1 MKGLE
6 VIGAT
11 LGKYGFSRHI
21 IAALKFFLRNPYETL
36 IVTNA
41 DGRIEFLDRGSEKF
55 FGLAQGEAKDLHIRE
70 LFPESSIPATLETR
84 IPIVG
89 RIFEIEDKK
98 GVGSVYPLL
107 ENDKILGAVATLTF
121 YSLEEVD
128 RINSELG
135 RLRRKVRYFEEK
147 QRSEHAAIYSFGNIL
162 GTSSLMRD
170 TIEIAK
176 RISVLNSDVLIV
188 GESGTGKEL
197 FAHSI
202 HDFSLKG
209 QSFVKINCPAIPFEL
224 AESELFGYEKGAF
237 SGALSSGRPGKF
249 EAANDGTIFM
259 DEISSLPLSIQ
270 AKFLRVLQE
279 REVQRLGSTR
289 TRRINFRLISVTNK
303 DLKSLVREGKFR
315 DDLYYRVAKASI
327 FIPPLREREEDIR
340 LCIDHFTR
348 TICSSFRIPP
358 KTWTNTVLTSF
369 LQYDWPGN
377 VRELINVLE
386 QTILKAWTESTI
398 EQHHVPG
405 YIVSSNELPDSD
417 KPQFV
422 RTFKEEAAANE
433 KAVIE
438 STLTR
443 TNGNKREAAR
453 ILGMARSVLYNKMHR
468 YDIRVAQSKNES

>member
-162 GTSSLMRD
+162 A
-170 TIEIAK
+170 IARQRPTATRVAGIRTWNELGRFVK
-176 RISVLNSDVLIV
+176 KGEKGIQILAPIV
-188 GESGTGKEL
+188 GHRRRKDAADEEQSASQEAKPTPILIGFRAVYVFDHSQTEGADLPE
-197 FAHSI
+197 FEHSI
-202 HDFSLKG
+202 TGEVGD
-209 QSFVKINCPAIPFEL
+209 Q
-224 AESELFGYEKGAF
+224 
-237 SGALSSGRPGKF
+237 
-249 EAANDGTIFM
+249 
-259 DEISSLPLSIQ
+259 
-270 AKFLRVLQE
+270 
-279 REVQRLGSTR
+279 RE
-289 TRRINFRLISVTNK
+289 RLI
-303 DLKSLVREGKFR
+303 
-315 DDLYYRVAKASI
+315 A
-327 FIPPLREREEDIR
+327 
-340 LCIDHFTR
+340 
-348 TICSSFRIPP
+348 
-358 KTWTNTVLTSF
+358 F
-369 LQYDWPGN
+369 LD
-377 VRELINVLE
+377 E
-386 QTILKAWTESTI
+386 QNIKL
-398 EQHHVPG
+398 
-405 YIVSSNELPDSD
+405 
-417 KPQFV
+417 
-422 RTFKEEAAANE
+422 
-433 KAVIE
+433 
-438 STLTR
+438 
-443 TNGNKREAAR
+443 
-453 ILGMARSVLYNKMHR
+453 
-468 YDIRVAQSKNES
+468 